1 LRVLLTGA
9 TGFVGS
15 HLLHRLLAD
24 GAHDVAVLVRG
35 ASDPWRIRDVLDRAV
50 AIRGALDDLG
60 PAAAAVAD
68 FAPDTVVHL
77 AWDGVGNRAR
87 NSPAQVG
94 NIATSVDLVRLAA
107 QVGAKHWI
115 GLGSQAEYGP
125 CEEPIRED
133 MPNRP
138 TTLYGIAKL
147 SAGLL
152 ARHLCAEA
160 GLRFA
165 WLRLFSCYG
174 PKDDPAWMIPY
185 LILRLLEG
193 ERPALTAGGQLW
205 DYVYVADAA
214 EAICRVAATPG
225 ASGIFNLGSGRADP
239 LRGIVERVR
248 DLVDPGLPLGF
259 GEVPYRPDQVMRLQA
274 DVTRLRAATGWAPE
288 VGLDEGLRRT
298 VDWFRDNRRRYDA
311 A

>member
-24 GAHDVAVLVRG
+24 GTHDVAVLVRG
-35 ASDPWRIRDVLDRAV
+35 TSVPWRVRDVLDRAV
-50 AIRGALDDLG
+50 AIRGALDDLE
-60 PAAAAVAD
+60 PAAAAVAN

-77 AWDGVGNRAR
+77 AWDGVGNQAR

-94 NIATSVDLVRLAA
+94 NIPQTVDLVRLAGR
-107 QVGAKHWI
+107 VGAKHWI

-125 CEEPIRED
+125 SEGPIKED
-133 MPNRP
+133 NPNRP

-147 SAGLL
+147 SVGLL
-152 ARHLCAEA
+152 AERFCAEL

-174 PKDDPAWMIPY
+174 PMDDPAWMIPY
-185 LILRLLEG
+185 LILKLLRG
-193 ERPALTAGGQLW
+193 ERPSLTGGAQLW
-205 DYVYVADAA
+205 DYIYVADVA
-214 EAICRVAATPG
+214 EAIRQTALNPST
-225 ASGIFNLGSGRADP
+225 SGVFNLGSGRVETI
-239 LRGIVERVR
+239 RNIVEKVR

-259 GEVPYRPDQVMRLQA
+259 GEIPYRPDQVMHLQA
-274 DVTRLRAATGWAPE
+274 DIGRLQRATGWSPD
-288 VGLDEGLRRT
+288 VSLDDGLRRT
-298 VDWFRDNRRRYDA
+298 VKWFRENSSRYES
-311 A
+311 